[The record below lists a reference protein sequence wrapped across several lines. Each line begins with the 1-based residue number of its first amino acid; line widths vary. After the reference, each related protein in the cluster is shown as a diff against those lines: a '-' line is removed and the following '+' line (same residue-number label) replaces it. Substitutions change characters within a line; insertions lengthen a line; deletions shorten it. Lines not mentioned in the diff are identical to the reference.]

1 MPPGV
6 LAQVLCLLPSMKDEN
21 LLVGHDS
28 FADAGVYRLRPDIAL
43 VQTLDFFTP
52 VVDDPFTFGQIA
64 AANALSDLYA
74 MGAEPLTAMNIVCFP
89 SCVLGPEVL
98 AAILNGGADK
108 VLEAGALI
116 IGGHSIEDREPKYG
130 LSVTGIVHPDKLI
143 RNDTARCGDLLVLT
157 KPLGSGLVL
166 TAAKAETEFATE
178 LSAAIKTMKELNK
191 AAAAAMREVPVHAA
205 TDVTGFGLLG
215 HARELALASG
225 VALELSFGKIP
236 LLQGALRAAGMGF
249 VPGGAYANQ
258 KYVEAALTVADEKI
272 IGGREVSLL
281 CDPQTSGGLLIAVAS
296 ENAGKL
302 VAALQKRHTL
312 AAVIGRVTGGEVG
325 SITVLP

>member
-1 MPPGV
+1 
-6 LAQVLCLLPSMKDEN
+6 MKDKN

-28 FADAGVYRLRPDIAL
+28 FADAGVYRLRPDLAL

-89 SCVLGPEVL
+89 SRLLGPEVL

-116 IGGHSIEDREPKYG
+116 IGGHSIEDSEPKYG
-130 LSVTGIVHPDKLI
+130 LSVTGTVHPDKLI
-143 RNDTARCGDLLVLT
+143 RNDTARRGDILVLT
-157 KPLGSGLVL
+157 KPIGSGLVL
-166 TAAKAETEFATE
+166 TAAKAESAFATE
-178 LSAAIKTMKELNK
+178 LEAAVKTMKELNK
-191 AAAAAMREVPVHAA
+191 AAAAAMREIPVHAA

-225 VALELSFGKIP
+225 VALELYFGHIP

-258 KYVEAALTVADEKI
+258 KYVEAGLTVADVKI
-272 IGGREVSLL
+272 IGSREVAVL
-281 CDPQTSGGLLIAVAS
+281 CDPQTSGGLLMAVAPES
-296 ENAGKL
+296 VGKL
-302 VAALQKRHTL
+302 VAALQKRHSS
-312 AAVIGRVTGGEVG
+312 AAVIGRVNDGVAGN
-325 SITVLP
+325 IIVLP